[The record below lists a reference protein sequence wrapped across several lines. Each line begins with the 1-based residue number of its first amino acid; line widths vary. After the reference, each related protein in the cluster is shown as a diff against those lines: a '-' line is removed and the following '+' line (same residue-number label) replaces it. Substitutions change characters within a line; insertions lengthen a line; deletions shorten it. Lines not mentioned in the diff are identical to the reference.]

1 MLRRDCDK
9 TFESTNEIVKAHH
22 LQTKQARLKANQM
35 CLLMFI
41 AHILSLYSHRR
52 QVVLNITGLIHLI
65 VVRRDLIYSRIQI
78 KIAMR

>member
-1 MLRRDCDK
+1 MLRHDCDK
-9 TFESTNEIVKAHH
+9 TFEGTNEIVKAH

-41 AHILSLYSHRR
+41 AHILRLYSHRR
-52 QVVLNITGLIHLI
+52 QVVVNITGLIHLI

-78 KIAMR
+78 KIAME